1 MVVCCTNNGVV
12 LVVAVRTVVQIPR
25 YFLNYSPPN
34 LQSRKVVSLG
44 FMLLFYQLVW
54 LSWPTHHSLNFRFLA
69 NLASILR
76 ASIFQRHH
84 LALSISIY
92 PALPYALPVNPNLCQ
107 SSLTTYHLAAVLT
120 VKLHSPPL
128 LPPSLSLGVTCQ
140 NQIWRLKRQKADT
153 RI

>member
-34 LQSRKVVSLG
+34 LQSRKVASASCCCFIYWYGFLG
-44 FMLLFYQLVW
+44 LHIIALTSGFWKLR
-54 LSWPTHHSLNFRFLA
+54 SH
-69 NLASILR
+69 LR
-76 ASIFQRHH
+76 AEVFQGHH
-84 LALSISIY
+84 LVQSISIY
-92 PALPYALPVNPNLCQ
+92 SALPHALPVNPHLCQ
-107 SSLTTYHLAAVLT
+107 CFLTIYHLAAVLT
-120 VKLHSPPL
+120 VKLQAPL

-140 NQIWRLKRQKADT
+140 NEIWRLKRQKTDT